1 MPTAIEILKQKSQL
15 VQRQTEM
22 AAIVE
27 EMNVFFD
34 GLPSYQWL
42 YFEDILPEDA
52 SRSDIDLA
60 EFKIK
65 TMNGTIDCR
74 VWKDADG
81 EWGIG
86 RYHNETYS
94 PRTNSV
100 SLEDCF
106 AQFCD
111 HFTIV
116 E

>member
-1 MPTAIEILKQKSQL
+1 MATAIEILQQKSRLSQK
-15 VQRQTEM
+15 QAEM
-22 AAIVE
+22 TAIVE

-34 GLPSYQWL
+34 GLPSYQRL

-52 SRSDIDLA
+52 SRPSIDLA
-60 EFKIK
+60 EFQIK
-65 TMNGTIDCR
+65 TVNGTIDCR
-74 VWKDADG
+74 VWKNAYG
-81 EWGIG
+81 EWNIG
-86 RYHNETYS
+86 KYHNESYR

-106 AQFCD
+106 ADFCN